1 MAHSS
6 CLLPL
11 PPGSPTA
18 VQTLRPAP
26 SPQDP
31 RPWQEKV
38 PRCPLGLCVHLSGSF
53 HFSVLAAPT
62 SWPINIFFFFFLLF
76 SKTNLNQNKTK
87 QKNSEASEGWG
98 KKRKTQRRGSKCS
111 EIVFGCHQNSP
122 ESCSWPGHPRSW
134 TGQGFCSPSFLEGQE
149 GRERARL
156 FLEGPWRESGRCC
169 LGLCLPVG
177 RAGRRLGS
185 AQMREIRTGMLGDSV
200 LWGE

>member
-1 MAHSS
+1 MAREGPT
-6 CLLPL
+6 LPS
-11 PPGSPTA
+11 GS
-18 VQTLRPAP
+18 LCP
-26 SPQDP
+26 SVRFFPF
-31 RPWQEKV
+31 
-38 PRCPLGLCVHLSGSF
+38 LGLSSTNF
-53 HFSVLAAPT
+53 LA
-62 SWPINIFFFFFLLF
+62 NKYLFFFFFLLF